1 LGWGGGVYVWR
12 FARWVVWGGMRGIG
26 GVGGCLEEE
35 EGGGDGGGGVGY
47 GWMWGGGGGL
57 ERCRWRGWMDGWM
70 DGECADILGLYY
82 VKSIDLFGFFG

>member
-1 LGWGGGVYVWR
+1 MGV
-12 FARWVVWGGMRGIG
+12 VVWGMD
-26 GVGGCLEEE
+26 GC
-35 EGGGDGGGGVGY
+35 G
-47 GWMWGGGGGL
+47 GGGGGL

>member
-1 LGWGGGVYVWR
+1 V
-12 FARWVVWGGMRGIG
+12 VVWGMD
-26 GVGGCLEEE
+26 GC
-35 EGGGDGGGGVGY
+35 G
-47 GWMWGGGGGL
+47 GGGGGL